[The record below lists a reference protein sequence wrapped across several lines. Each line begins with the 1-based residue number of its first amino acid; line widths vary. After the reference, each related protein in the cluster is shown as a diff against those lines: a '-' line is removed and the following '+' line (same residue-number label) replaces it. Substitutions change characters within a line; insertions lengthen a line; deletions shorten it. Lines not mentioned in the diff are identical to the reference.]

1 MSITQIQLKTKPK
14 ISRKKF
20 KGDRSFQKPVSI
32 KANGLIY
39 IQGTKTNTIVTLTDL
54 EGNTKNWASSGS
66 CGYKG
71 ARRKNKYAAKAVAE
85 KVAKKAL
92 TIGYKFIVVYIRGT
106 SQSNQKNAV
115 RGLAYSGLKILR
127 IKNTTNLPHNGC
139 RAPKKRRK

>member
-1 MSITQIQLKTKPK
+1 MNINQNQLISKPK

-20 KGDRSFQKPVSI
+20 KRDKTQKLTNL
-32 KANGLIY
+32 KANGFIY
-39 IQGTKTNTIVTLTDL
+39 IQGNKTNTIITLTDL

-71 ARRKNKYAAKAVAE
+71 ARRKNQYAAKAVAE

-92 TIGYKFIVVYIRGT
+92 TIGYKYIILYIRGT
-106 SQSNQKNAV
+106 SQSNQKSAV
-115 RGLAYSGLKILR
+115 KGLAYSGLKILR

-139 RAPKKRRK
+139 RASKKRRK